1 MTFIPALRDFVTL
14 LLNFLLLSFVFIKMG
29 TIFKKIFSLFFFLQA
44 FTAQSLLFS
53 QVSDKDQITDT
64 VHCRNAIGQSYALYR
79 PAQYDNKKSWPV
91 ILIFD
96 PAARGKTGVSTFI
109 EAGRKYGFI
118 LACSNNSRNGPL
130 QDNFAAAATMF
141 QDVEERFT
149 VDQKRIYAAGFSGG
163 SRFAMA
169 FAVKEKKISGVIGCG
184 AGLPNDR
191 NYLPSGNTDFLYY
204 GLAGTRDMN
213 YLEMHDLL
221 GFFSSKTRVISY
233 FRTFPGG
240 HQWPGSDLITEAVEW
255 LVLQTMNRKIIP
267 ADRTFLSYVENK
279 TQNLINS
286 QLSAGN
292 QADAIMYMRF
302 AARDFQGTPF
312 ASGMTKLL
320 TDSEKSAEYQK
331 AIRKWNKMAAT
342 EQEKKE
348 KYLNYLSE
356 IVNSGSLPDSASVW
370 WRNETRELI
379 RLRDK
384 GSPEISQMA
393 SRVLN
398 FISILCSE
406 QGTSYYR
413 NRFYAQAAFMF
424 EICTLSDSE
433 NPNNYYNLARS
444 LAGSGK
450 SKESVDALSAA
461 MNHGFNSRKTV
472 ESDPAFGKIRGDT
485 RYKALI
491 LKMK

>member
-1 MTFIPALRDFVTL
+1 
-14 LLNFLLLSFVFIKMG
+14 
-29 TIFKKIFSLFFFLQA
+29 
-44 FTAQSLLFS
+44 
-53 QVSDKDQITDT
+53 
-64 VHCRNAIGQSYALYR
+64 
-79 PAQYDNKKSWPV
+79 
-91 ILIFD
+91 
-96 PAARGKTGVSTFI
+96 
-109 EAGRKYGFI
+109 
-118 LACSNNSRNGPL
+118 
-130 QDNFAAAATMF
+130 
-141 QDVEERFT
+141 
-149 VDQKRIYAAGFSGG
+149 
-163 SRFAMA
+163 MA

-191 NYLPSGNTDFLYY
+191 NYLPSGNSDFLYY

-213 YLEMHDLL
+213 YLEMHDLP
-221 GFFSSKTRVISY
+221 GFFSNQTRVRSY
-233 FRTFPGG
+233 LRTFSGG

-255 LVLQTMNRKIIP
+255 FVLQTMNRKIVP
-267 ADRTFLSYVENK
+267 ADQTFLSYIENK
-279 TQNLINS
+279 TQNLIDS

-312 ASGMTKLL
+312 ASRMTLLL
-320 TDSEKSAEYQK
+320 TNSEKSAEYQK
-331 AIRKWNKMAAT
+331 AIRKWNKMVAT
-342 EQEKKE
+342 EQERKE

-356 IVNSGSLPDSASVW
+356 IVNSGSLPDSASSW
-370 WRNETRELI
+370 WKNETRALI
-379 RLRDK
+379 KLRDK
-384 GSPEISQMA
+384 SSLENSQMA

-413 NRFYAQAAFMF
+413 NRLYVQAAFLF

-433 NPNNYYNLARS
+433 NQNNYYNLARS

-461 MNHGFNSRKTV
+461 RNHGFNSRITV
-472 ESDPAFGKIRGDT
+472 ESDPAFGKIRDDT

>member
-1 MTFIPALRDFVTL
+1 MSENTMQNKSGKWEPSLKRYSACSSSSRLSRLNHSCSHRYLPKIRL
-14 LLNFLLLSFVFIKMG
+14 LI
-29 TIFKKIFSLFFFLQA
+29 
-44 FTAQSLLFS
+44 QSGAVMRS
-53 QVSDKDQITDT
+53 
-64 VHCRNAIGQSYALYR
+64 GQSYALYR

-96 PAARGKTGVSTFI
+96 PSARGRTGVNTFI

-130 QDNFAAAATMF
+130 RDNFTAAAAML
-141 QDVEERFT
+141 QDVEERFN
-149 VDQKRIYAAGFSGG
+149 VDQRRIYAAGFSGG

-169 FAVKEKKISGVIGCG
+169 FAVKEKRISGVIGCG

-191 NYLPSGNTDFLYY
+191 NYLPSGNSDFLYY
-204 GLAGTRDMN
+204 GLAGNRDMN
-213 YLEMHDLL
+213 YLEMHDLP
-221 GFFSSKTRVISY
+221 GFFSNQTRVISY
-233 FRTFPGG
+233 LRTFSGG

-267 ADRTFLSYVENK
+267 ADQTFLSYIENK

-292 QADAIMYMRF
+292 QVDAIMYMRF

-312 ASGMTKLL
+312 ASRMTQLL
-320 TDSEKSAEYQK
+320 TDSEKSAEYHK
-331 AIRKWNKMAAT
+331 ATRKWNKMAAT
-342 EQEKKE
+342 EQERKE

-356 IVNSGSLPDSASVW
+356 IINSGSLPDSASAW
-370 WRNETRELI
+370 WKNETRALI

-384 GSPEISQMA
+384 GSPENSQMA

-413 NRFYAQAAFMF
+413 NSAL
-424 EICTLSDSE
+424 CTGSHSCL
-433 NPNNYYNLARS
+433 RS
-444 LAGSGK
+444 AHCRTVKTRIIIIILPGALAGSGK

-472 ESDPAFGKIRGDT
+472 ESDPAFGKIRDDPV
-485 RYKALI
+485 
-491 LKMK
+491 